1 MVAWPLI
8 LGIISH
14 TGLFRFY
21 ILLISIITL
30 GKKVELHTVTLPCKA
45 FRISK
50 LYSLALSSQQNH
62 TLREELEVEGKE
74 EKEAG
79 ISLKII
85 IGILG
90 IRI

>member
-30 GKKVELHTVTLPCKA
+30 GKKVELHRVTLPCKA
-45 FRISK
+45 FEIPSSTDRYFHLDKITLSERSWRWRGK
-50 LYSLALSSQQNH
+50 RKKKQGSLSRS
-62 TLREELEVEGKE
+62 
-74 EKEAG
+74 
-79 ISLKII
+79 
-85 IGILG
+85 
-90 IRI
+90 